1 MERRLTFGSR
11 PAVLV
16 VDFSCGF
23 TDPES
28 LVGSDVSDAV
38 EATRRVLDTAREHSI
53 PIVFTMIGFEP
64 GAEDAGLWTEKSP
77 NLATITVG
85 TRWVT
90 TDPRLDP
97 RPEDVTIIKK
107 GASAFFGTNL
117 GAILVTK
124 KVDTVILCGA
134 TTSGCI
140 RATAIDLMQYG
151 WPGLVPR
158 ECVADRAPAPHEAS
172 LFDMQAKYVE
182 VVALTE
188 AIDYL
193 QSVGQPVS

>member
-77 NLATITVG
+77 NLATIIVG

-117 GAILVTK
+117 AAILVTK

>member
-117 GAILVTK
+117 AAILVTK